1 MVNLIVQS
9 LSKKF
14 SNNLVVDNVSFNVLD
29 KTFMTILGPSGCGK
43 TTVLR
48 CIAGVEQPDEGII
61 KIGNKTLFSKKNK
74 VMVPTEKRGMGMVY
88 QSYAL
93 WPHLT
98 VFENIAYPLK
108 IRNLSKSEID
118 EKTIITNGAGNYAVW
133 VHR

>member
-61 KIGNKTLFSKKNK
+61 KIVFLSHPIKK
-74 VMVPTEKRGMGMVY
+74 
-88 QSYAL
+88 
-93 WPHLT
+93 
-98 VFENIAYPLK
+98 I
-108 IRNLSKSEID
+108 
-118 EKTIITNGAGNYAVW
+118 
-133 VHR
+133 

>member
-61 KIGNKTLFSKKNK
+61 KIGH
-74 VMVPTEKRGMGMVY
+74 Y
-88 QSYAL
+88 
-93 WPHLT
+93 
-98 VFENIAYPLK
+98 
-108 IRNLSKSEID
+108 
-118 EKTIITNGAGNYAVW
+118 
-133 VHR
+133 

>member
-61 KIGNKTLFSKKNK
+61 KIG
-74 VMVPTEKRGMGMVY
+74 
-88 QSYAL
+88 
-93 WPHLT
+93 
-98 VFENIAYPLK
+98 I
-108 IRNLSKSEID
+108 
-118 EKTIITNGAGNYAVW
+118 
-133 VHR
+133 